1 MTRHVIASTEF
12 GQMRTPSTWVKIH
25 EHLIRGDEVVVTH
38 YRKPVALIT
47 PYPKDDEPKH
57 D

>member
-1 MTRHVIASTEF
+1 MTRHYIASTEF
-12 GQMRTPSTWVKIH
+12 GQMRSPSAWVRIH

-47 PYPKDDEPKH
+47 PYPVDPPNGK
-57 D
+57 

>member
-1 MTRHVIASTEF
+1 MTRHYMPSTEL
-12 GQMRTPSTWVKIH
+12 GRVRTPSAWVEIH
-25 EHLIRGDEVVVTH
+25 DHLRRGDEVVITH

-47 PYPKDDEPKH
+47 PYPREEPR